1 VPYLILEL
9 GSHFPAKKLIE
20 FNSWRERER
29 ERERNGLNLIYAT
42 VDQTTHAYNFL

>member
-1 VPYLILEL
+1 LHELQHPAVPYLILEL

-29 ERERNGLNLIYAT
+29 ERERGMA
-42 VDQTTHAYNFL
+42 